1 MKTMFKTILLL
12 GMTIAF
18 FSACEQEE
26 MIETPNDGKVAI
38 VPELAGMY
46 ATSPG
51 NWNSTRA
58 ADHPNLDKIVNLP
71 EGATLRLI
79 AKKGRS
85 TTIKDYVVRTSGGGS
100 QSLYPCTIDDK
111 GNITEDKTPLYLSPG
126 NYTFSA
132 VSPAH
137 KFTYKYSS
145 YGQMIIDSEMI
156 IDNGES
162 VVATN
167 NHWSQTEATV
177 EEIQDSDRSKVIPL
191 KPLMQLTARM
201 TFTLK
206 GDAASG
212 VSSIAVMQDGIEIDR
227 VRQNPVKLDNVGDSI
242 AAVITE
248 NYNRVYI
255 KEVTKQDDGSLRG
268 EICLLPIDNRPTPMF
283 VILNVMVNGVPTQF
297 TFSIVNKVLYAGYSY
312 DYVVNIKIK
321 DNITVA
327 NWQETSWSTTVG
339 GGEVVGQ

>member
-1 MKTMFKTILLL
+1 MKTRFKTILLI

-46 ATSPG
+46 AASPG
-51 NWNSTRA
+51 NWSSTRA
-58 ADHPNLDKIVNLP
+58 VNHPDLKEIINLP

-79 AKKGRS
+79 AKKDYT

-100 QSLYPCTIDDK
+100 QSLYPCVVDDS
-111 GNITEDKTPLYLSPG
+111 GNITNEDKTPLYLSEG
-126 NYTFSA
+126 EYTFSA

-137 KFTYKYSS
+137 KYKKEI
-145 YGQMIIDSEMI
+145 GMTVN
-156 IDNGES
+156 NGDTI
-162 VVATN
+162 VATN
-167 NHWSQTEATV
+167 NHWTKTEATK
-177 EEIQDSDRSKVIPL
+177 IKITTDDKSKVIPL
-191 KPLMQLTARM
+191 NPLMPLTARM

-206 GDAASG
+206 GNKDSG

-227 VRQNPVKLDNVGDSI
+227 VRQNPVTLNVGDSI
-242 AAVITE
+242 AAIITE

-255 KEVTKQDDGSLRG
+255 KENDITIQEDGSLRG

>member
-1 MKTMFKTILLL
+1 MKTMFKTILLS
-12 GMTIAF
+12 GMAIAF
-18 FSACEQEE
+18 FSACEQQE
-26 MIETPNDGKVAI
+26 ICDTSNDGKVAI
-38 VPELAGMY
+38 IPELAGIY

-51 NWNSTRA
+51 NWSSTRA
-58 ADHPNLDKIVNLP
+58 AIHPDLKEIINLS

-79 AKKGRS
+79 AKKDNT

-100 QSLYPCTIDDK
+100 QSLYPCTVDDN
-111 GNITEDKTPLYLSPG
+111 GNITNEDKTPLYLPEG
-126 NYTFSA
+126 DYTFSA

-137 KFTYKYSS
+137 MYKDIA
-145 YGQMIIDSEMI
+145 GMTIN
-156 IDNGES
+156 NGDT

-167 NHWSQTEATV
+167 NHWTQTEATK
-177 EEIQDSDRSKVIPL
+177 IKITTNDKSKVIPL
-191 KPLMQLTARM
+191 NPLMPLTARM

-206 GDAASG
+206 SDEKSG

-227 VRQNPVKLDNVGDSI
+227 VRQKPVKLDNVGDSI
-242 AAVITE
+242 AAVIAE

-255 KEVTKQDDGSLRG
+255 KKITTQEDGSLRG

-312 DYVVNIKIK
+312 DYVVKIKIK

-327 NWQETSWSTTVG
+327 NWQETSWSTTVD
-339 GGEVVGQ
+339 GGEVVGE

>member
-26 MIETPNDGKVAI
+26 IIDTPNDGKVAI

-46 ATSPG
+46 AASPG
-51 NWNSTRA
+51 NWSNTRGA
-58 ADHPNLDKIVNLP
+58 ENPHLIKIINLP

-79 AKKGRS
+79 AKKDDEEK
-85 TTIKDYVVRTSGGGS
+85 TTTKDYVVRTSGGGS
-100 QSLYPCTIDDK
+100 QSLYPCVVDDNGK
-111 GNITEDKTPLYLSPG
+111 ITNEDKTPLYLSEG
-126 NYTFSA
+126 DYTFSA
-132 VSPAH
+132 VSPAYM
-137 KFTYKYSS
+137 YKDKV
-145 YGQMIIDSEMI
+145 GMTVN
-156 IDNGES
+156 NGDT

-167 NHWSQTEATV
+167 NHWTKTEATK
-177 EEIQDSDRSKVIPL
+177 IKITTDDKSKVIPL
-191 KPLMQLTARM
+191 NPLMPLTARM

-206 GDAASG
+206 GNKDSG

-227 VRQNPVKLDNVGDSI
+227 VRQNPVTLNNVGDSI
-242 AAVITE
+242 AAIITE

-255 KEVTKQDDGSLRG
+255 KENDITIQEDGSLRG

-339 GGEVVGQ
+339 GGEVVGK

>member
-12 GMTIAF
+12 GMAIAF
-18 FSACEQEE
+18 FSACQQEE
-26 MIETPNDGKVAI
+26 ICDTPNEGKIAI
-38 VPELAGMY
+38 IPELAGMY

-51 NWNSTRA
+51 NWSSTRA
-58 ADHPNLDKIVNLP
+58 ANHPDLDKIINLP

-79 AKKGRS
+79 AKKGR
-85 TTIKDYVVRTSGGGS
+85 TTTTKDYVVRTSGGGS
-100 QSLYPCTIDDK
+100 QSLYPCIVDDNGK
-111 GNITEDKTPLYLSPG
+111 ITNEDKTPLYLSEG
-126 NYTFSA
+126 EYTFSA

-137 KFTYKYSS
+137 MYKDKA
-145 YGQMIIDSEMI
+145 GMTVN
-156 IDNGES
+156 NGDT

-167 NHWSQTEATV
+167 NHWTQTEATK
-177 EEIQDSDRSKVIPL
+177 IKIATNDKSKVIPL
-191 KPLMQLTARM
+191 NPLMPLTARM

-206 GDAASG
+206 GDENSG

-227 VRQNPVKLDNVGDSI
+227 VRQNAVTLNNVGDSI
-242 AAVITE
+242 AAVIAE
-248 NYNRVYI
+248 NYNRVHI
-255 KEVTKQDDGSLRG
+255 KENDITIQEDGSLRG

-339 GGEVVGQ
+339 GGEVVGK

>member
-1 MKTMFKTILLL
+1 MRTMFKTILLL
-12 GMTIAF
+12 GMAIAF
-18 FSACEQEE
+18 FTACEQDEI
-26 MIETPNDGKVAI
+26 IETSNDGKVAI
-38 VPELAGMY
+38 IPELAGMY

-51 NWNSTRA
+51 NWSSTRA
-58 ADHPNLDKIVNLP
+58 ASHPDLKKITNLP

-79 AKKGRS
+79 AKKDNEKP
-85 TTIKDYVVRTSGGGS
+85 TTKDYVVRTSGGGS
-100 QSLYPCTIDDK
+100 QSLYPCIVGDDGK
-111 GNITEDKTPLYLSPG
+111 ITNEDKTPLYLSEG

-137 KFTYKYSS
+137 KYKA
-145 YGQMIIDSEMI
+145 GMTIN
-156 IDNGES
+156 NGES

-167 NHWSQTEATV
+167 NHWTQTEATKIV
-177 EEIQDSDRSKVIPL
+177 IKAEDKSKVIPL
-191 KPLMQLTARM
+191 NPLMQLTARM

-206 GDAASG
+206 GDENSG

-227 VRQNPVKLDNVGDSI
+227 VRQNAVTLNNVGDSI

-255 KEVTKQDDGSLRG
+255 KEDDIKTQEDGSLRG

-327 NWQETSWSTTVG
+327 NWQETSWSTTVS

>member
-1 MKTMFKTILLL
+1 MKTILKTILLL
-12 GMTIAF
+12 GMAIAF

-26 MIETPNDGKVAI
+26 IIETSKDGKVAI

-46 ATSPG
+46 AASPG
-51 NWNSTRA
+51 NWSSTRA
-58 ADHPNLDKIVNLP
+58 TNHPHLDKIVNLP

-79 AKKGRS
+79 AQQRS
-85 TTIKDYVVRTSGGGS
+85 GTTTKDYVVRTSGGGS
-100 QSLYPCTIDDK
+100 QSLYPCTIDGN
-111 GNITEDKTPLYLSPG
+111 GNITNEDKTPLYLSPG
-126 NYTFSA
+126 SYTFSA

-137 KFTYKYSS
+137 KYSNS
-145 YGQMIIDSEMI
+145 RMI
-156 IDNGES
+156 IDNEES

-167 NHWSQTEATV
+167 NHWEQTEATQ
-177 EEIQDSDRSKVIPL
+177 ITIGTDDKSKVIPL
-191 KPLMQLTARM
+191 NPLMQLTARM

-212 VSSIAVMQDGIEIDR
+212 VSSISVMQDGIEIDR
-227 VRQNPVKLDNVGDSI
+227 VRQSPVTLRNVGDSI

-255 KEVTKQDDGSLRG
+255 KEVSTQEDGSLRG

-312 DYVVNIKIK
+312 DYVVTIKIK

-327 NWQETSWSTTVG
+327 NWQETSWTTTVDG
-339 GGEVVGQ
+339 GTVVGR